1 MNRREIHR
9 EIIKTTLTLMVVIP
23 FFIMAKEF
31 CRIYYYSPRV
41 FHAIYALRP
50 PRKLYVIHHG
60 AVQLSI
66 PRRRLIAFLAA
77 DNYRLLAS
85 LADVVSFLS
94 LRTEV
99 YPTLDEIPP
108 SRCYILY
115 VTLWNI
121 YIYLYDCFTRD
132 IPSTISFLIPSLDF
146 QIFFFSRGR
155 NKKARFF
162 RSIVSLIC
170 KKESVKLYRKLK
182 NLCNLLVVTWIIRR
196 IKSRTDF
203 QSPP

>member
-1 MNRREIHR
+1 MAAFLSPQKSNCTKKYIYISKTHRAKSSESSMNRREIYR
-9 EIIKTTLTLMVVIP
+9 EIIKTTLTLVVVIP
-23 FFIMAKEF
+23 FFIMAKEL

-66 PRRRLIAFLAA
+66 PRRRLIALLAA
-77 DNYRLLAS
+77 DNYRLAS

-99 YPTLDEIPP
+99 SYLGRDTSKPMLYPL
-108 SRCYILY
+108 CNAVKY
-115 VTLWNI
+115 I
-121 YIYLYDCFTRD
+121 YIYTYVYDCFTRD

-146 QIFFFSRGR
+146 QIFFFQGDEIKRLD
-155 NKKARFF
+155 FF
-162 RSIVSLIC
+162 VLS
-170 KKESVKLYRKLK
+170 
-182 NLCNLLVVTWIIRR
+182 
-196 IKSRTDF
+196 F
-203 QSPP
+203 H

>member
-9 EIIKTTLTLMVVIP
+9 EIIKTTLTLVVVIP
-23 FFIMAKEF
+23 FFIMAKEL

-66 PRRRLIAFLAA
+66 PRRRLIALLAA
-77 DNYRLLAS
+77 DNYRLAS

-121 YIYLYDCFTRD
+121 YIYICIRLLHTRYSKYNFFFNSVTGFSNFFFRGD
-132 IPSTISFLIPSLDF
+132 EIKRLDF
-146 QIFFFSRGR
+146 FVLSFHW
-155 NKKARFF
+155 
-162 RSIVSLIC
+162 
-170 KKESVKLYRKLK
+170 SVKR
-182 NLCNLLVVTWIIRR
+182 NRWNCIENWR
-196 IKSRTDF
+196 ICAIY
-203 QSPP
+203 

>member
-1 MNRREIHR
+1 MKMNIRWQPFYRRRNRIALKNIYISKTHRAKSSESSMNRREIHR

-23 FFIMAKEF
+23 FFIMAKEL

-66 PRRRLIAFLAA
+66 PRRRLIALLAA
-77 DNYRLLAS
+77 DNYRLAS

-121 YIYLYDCFTRD
+121 YIYVYDCFTRD

-146 QIFFFSRGR
+146 QIFFFKGT
-155 NKKARFF
+155 K
-162 RSIVSLIC
+162 
-170 KKESVKLYRKLK
+170 
-182 NLCNLLVVTWIIRR
+182 
-196 IKSRTDF
+196 
-203 QSPP
+203 

>member
-9 EIIKTTLTLMVVIP
+9 EIIKTTLTLVVVIP
-23 FFIMAKEF
+23 FFIMAKEL

-66 PRRRLIAFLAA
+66 PRRRLIALLAA

-121 YIYLYDCFTRD
+121 YIYIYVYDCFTRD

-146 QIFFFSRGR
+146 QIFFFKGT
-155 NKKARFF
+155 K
-162 RSIVSLIC
+162 
-170 KKESVKLYRKLK
+170 
-182 NLCNLLVVTWIIRR
+182 
-196 IKSRTDF
+196 
-203 QSPP
+203 

>member
-9 EIIKTTLTLMVVIP
+9 EIIKTTLTLVVVIP
-23 FFIMAKEF
+23 FFIMAKEL

-66 PRRRLIAFLAA
+66 PRRRLIALLAA
-77 DNYRLLAS
+77 DNYRLAS

-99 YPTLDEIPP
+99 SYLGRDTSKPMLYPL
-108 SRCYILY
+108 CNAVKY
-115 VTLWNI
+115 I
-121 YIYLYDCFTRD
+121 YIYVYDCFTRD

-146 QIFFFSRGR
+146 QIFFFFKGT
-155 NKKARFF
+155 K
-162 RSIVSLIC
+162 
-170 KKESVKLYRKLK
+170 
-182 NLCNLLVVTWIIRR
+182 
-196 IKSRTDF
+196 
-203 QSPP
+203 

>member
-9 EIIKTTLTLMVVIP
+9 EIIKTMMVVIP
-23 FFIMAKEF
+23 FFIMAKEL

-66 PRRRLIAFLAA
+66 PRRRLIALLAA
-77 DNYRLLAS
+77 DNYRLAS

-121 YIYLYDCFTRD
+121 YIYICIRLLHTRY
-132 IPSTISFLIPSLDF
+132 SKYNFFFNSVTGFSN
-146 QIFFFSRGR
+146 FFFSRGR

>member
-9 EIIKTTLTLMVVIP
+9 EIIKTMMVVIP
-23 FFIMAKEF
+23 FFIMAKEL

-66 PRRRLIAFLAA
+66 PRRRLIALLAA
-77 DNYRLLAS
+77 DNYRLAS

-121 YIYLYDCFTRD
+121 YIYVYDCFTRD

-146 QIFFFSRGR
+146 QIFFSRGR

-196 IKSRTDF
+196 IKSRIDF